1 MHSISCPE
9 SYLKGVVIAVI
20 SDINFLCRETQNFS
34 AWLQNFP
41 AGRGFLVAA
50 MSCYSTAR
58 GFLSVAPCWIKV
70 FLCSAHLSS
79 IIFTIY
85 RLLFFIPCF
94 FLATW
99 AKQSLAER
107 KWLDSALC
115 ALPETFTILWLTRI
129 KPHWKLQNLPPECPA
144 IPEDI
149 GVSHLRIL
157 ITLFFFPSSFS
168 TVIWQLYPLI
178 S

>member
-1 MHSISCPE
+1 MHSISFPE
-9 SYLKGVVIAVI
+9 SCLKGVVIAVI

-34 AWLQNFP
+34 ALLQNFP

-85 RLLFFIPCF
+85 RLF
-94 FLATW
+94 FLYPASSCYLSKAVFSRKKMTGFCSLCL
-99 AKQSLAER
+99 ARNFYCTVTNKNKTKQKVTKSTHR
-107 KWLDSALC
+107 MPSNSW
-115 ALPETFTILWLTRI
+115 
-129 KPHWKLQNLPPECPA
+129 A
-144 IPEDI
+144 IPEDKWPTPEDI
-149 GVSHLRIL
+149 NYFIL
-157 ITLFFFPSSFS
+157 FS
-168 TVIWQLYPLI
+168 
-178 S
+178 

>member
-1 MHSISCPE
+1 MHSISFTE

-85 RLLFFIPCF
+85 RLFFFYTLLLSCYLSRAVF
-94 FLATW
+94 RKKKMTGFCSLCLARKFYYTVTNKNKTKQKVTKSTRRMPSNSWGYKW
-99 AKQSLAER
+99 A
-107 KWLDSALC
+107 
-115 ALPETFTILWLTRI
+115 P
-129 KPHWKLQNLPPECPA
+129 
-144 IPEDI
+144 PEDI
-149 GVSHLRIL
+149 NEPHLRIQM
-157 ITLFFFPSSFS
+157 TLFFSPSSF
-168 TVIWQLYPLI
+168 
-178 S
+178 